1 MKHINKVKVSIIFL
15 IVGIFANSLVLITN
29 RSIHIDNKND
39 QNKINDKVLNDELL
53 TLVNFENMIPEDW
66 DIDLVRL
73 DNNQLVDQRIYDDL
87 LAMLQNEK

>member
-66 DIDLVRL
+66 DVDLVRL
-73 DNNQLVDQRIYDDL
+73 DNNQLVDQ
-87 LAMLQNEK
+87 

>member
-66 DIDLVRL
+66 DVDLVRL

>member
-1 MKHINKVKVSIIFL
+1 M
-15 IVGIFANSLVLITN
+15 VLITN

-66 DIDLVRL
+66 DVDLVRL
-73 DNNQLVDQRIYDDL
+73 DNNQLVDQ
-87 LAMLQNEK
+87 